1 MNAPKVAVIGAGPA
15 GMAAAIEVARA
26 GLTVHV
32 YDENASPGGQIYRQ
46 PLAPMQIAN
55 GPAAGPE
62 AARGKRLMEELRAAG
77 SRVVLHQG
85 AVVWGVFEERTLVVW
100 ENERSERVRPEAL
113 VLATGAYDR
122 SVPIPGWTLPGVYT
136 AGGTQVLVKTQGI
149 LPGRRVLIAGSGP
162 LLPVVAGQLARA
174 GAQVMAVLDAAS
186 LRGAWRLL
194 PRLWGQWTLIGDAWH
209 YWRGLRAARI
219 PYLRSRAVARILGMD
234 AVQAVVTVTLDDA
247 WRPLP
252 YTEQTVDVDAVCF
265 GFGFVPSTQLS
276 QLCGCEHR
284 YAPER
289 GGWIPVTSAEMET
302 TRPGVFAAGDATGI
316 GGAMLAVRE
325 GRIAGIAA
333 AARLG
338 ALPPAEA
345 AARMRPHQ
353 LALARLRRLREVLD
367 SLTCVR
373 DGLVELVTPD
383 TVICRCEEITAAEIH
398 AALDEGALDLA
409 QLKRMTRA
417 GMGYCQGRMC
427 GPALATL
434 LARRMGVGMD
444 AIPPLSIRPPV
455 KPVPIEVMATLDE
468 G

>member
-1 MNAPKVAVIGAGPA
+1 VNTPKIAVIGAGPA
-15 GMAAAIEVARA
+15 GMAAAIEAARA

-46 PLAPMQIAN
+46 PLAPMRSAN

-62 AARGKRLMEELRAAG
+62 SSRGKRLMEELRAAG

-85 AVVWGVFEERTLVVW
+85 AIVWGVFEERTLVVW

-122 SVPIPGWTLPGVYT
+122 PVPIPGWTLPGVYT
-136 AGGTQVLVKTQGI
+136 AGATQVLVKTQGV
-149 LPGRRVLIAGSGP
+149 LPGQRVLVAGTGP

-174 GAQVMAVLDAAS
+174 GARVVAVLEAAS
-186 LRGAWRLL
+186 LRGAWRAL
-194 PRLWGQWTLIGDAWH
+194 PRLWGQWALIGDAFH
-209 YWRGLRAARI
+209 YWRGLLAARI
-219 PYLRSRAVARILGMD
+219 PYLRSRTVARIIGTE
-234 AVQAVVTVTLDDA
+234 AVQAVVTVALDDA

-252 YTEQTVDVDAVCF
+252 DTEQTIDVDAVCL

-276 QLCGCEHR
+276 QLCSCEQR
-284 YAPER
+284 YAPEL

-302 TRPGVFAAGDATGI
+302 TRPGVFAAGDATGV
-316 GGAMLAVRE
+316 GGAMVAVLE

-338 ALPPAEA
+338 ALTPSEA

-353 LALARLRRLREVLD
+353 RALARLKRLREVLD
-367 SLTCVR
+367 DLTRVR
-373 DGLVELVTPD
+373 DGLADLTTPD
-383 TVICRCEEITAAEIH
+383 TVVCRCEEVTAADIH
-398 AALDEGALDLA
+398 EVLDEGTLDLA

-427 GPALATL
+427 GPALAAL
-434 LARRMGVGMD
+434 LARRTGGGMD

>member
-1 MNAPKVAVIGAGPA
+1 
-15 GMAAAIEVARA
+15 MAAAIEAARA
-26 GLTVHV
+26 GLPVHV

-46 PLAPMQIAN
+46 SLAPMQSMD
-55 GPAAGPE
+55 GPAAGRE
-62 AARGKRLMEELRAAG
+62 AARGKRLREELRAAG
-77 SRVVLHQG
+77 PHVVLHQG
-85 AVVWGVFEERTLVVW
+85 AVVWGAYEERTLMVW
-100 ENERSERVRPEAL
+100 ENERSERVTPEAL
-113 VLATGAYDR
+113 ILATGAYDR
-122 SVPIPGWTLPGVYT
+122 PVPIPGWTLPGVYT
-136 AGGTQVLVKTQGI
+136 AGGTQVLVKTQGV
-149 LPGRRVLIAGSGP
+149 LPGQRVLIAGTGP
-162 LLPVVAGQLARA
+162 LLPVVAGLLAQA
-174 GAQVMAVLDAAS
+174 GAEVVAVLEAAS
-186 LRGAWRLL
+186 LRGAWRAL
-194 PRLWGQWTLIGDAWH
+194 PRLWGQWALLGDAWH

-219 PYLRSRAVARILGMD
+219 PHLRSRTVARILGTE
-234 AVQAVVTVTLDDA
+234 AVQAVVTVALDHG

-252 YTEQTVDVDAVCF
+252 GTEQTIDVDVVCL

-284 YAPER
+284 YASEL
-289 GGWIPVTSAEMET
+289 GGWIPVISAEMET
-302 TRPGVFAAGDATGI
+302 TRPRVFAAGDATGI
-316 GGAMLAVRE
+316 AGAMVAVRE

-353 LALARLRRLREVLD
+353 RALARLRRLREVLD
-367 SLTCVR
+367 DLTRVR
-373 DGLVELVTPD
+373 DGLTDLITPD

-398 AALDEGALDLA
+398 AALDEGTLDLA

-427 GPALATL
+427 APALGAL
-434 LARRMGVGMD
+434 LARRTGVGVN